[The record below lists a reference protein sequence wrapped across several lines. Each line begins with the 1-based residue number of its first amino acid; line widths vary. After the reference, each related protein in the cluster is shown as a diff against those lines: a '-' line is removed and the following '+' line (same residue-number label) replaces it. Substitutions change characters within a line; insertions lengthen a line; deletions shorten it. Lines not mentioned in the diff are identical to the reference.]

1 MYRDIISTSKGR
13 KRDLELEIQEPSD
26 RIVVKQTLIASRSKQ
41 TSSTKNKE
49 SDNSIFSVIERAKA
63 KSNGT
68 TPQNA
73 IQPSPQADQTP
84 SSKKSPIRNTPLNSL
99 HSSEFTNLSAF
110 LAGAQK
116 TSREFISPT
125 SLDQISPNT
134 IRPLKKKSK
143 SGFSFI
149 SNIFGKQ
156 YPQSPARMTLAKKFL
171 QEKLGEEKVNMI
183 EKLHENNSGNYLA
196 FVKDVL
202 GPDLRHVLPVVE
214 YIFGKSQTQSLKMS
228 PISASGLTLSTT
240 HEQQD
245 KVDANGLT
253 FGFDALAKK

>member
-1 MYRDIISTSKGR
+1 MN
-13 KRDLELEIQEPSD
+13 
-26 RIVVKQTLIASRSKQ
+26 ASRSKQ

-84 SSKKSPIRNTPLNSL
+84 SSKKSPIRTTPMNSL
-99 HSSEFTNLSAF
+99 YSSELTHLGSF

-116 TSREFISPT
+116 ASREFISPT
-125 SLDQISPNT
+125 SVDQISPNT
-134 IRPLKKKSK
+134 IRPIKKKSK

-171 QEKLGEEKVNMI
+171 QEKLGEEKVSMI
-183 EKLHENNSGNYLA
+183 EKMHEKHSGNYLP
-196 FVKDVL
+196 FVKDIL
-202 GPDLRHVLPVVE
+202 GHDLRHVLPVVE
-214 YIFGKSQTQSLKMS
+214 YIFGKCQSQSLKMS
-228 PISASGLTLSTT
+228 PISASGMTLSTT

-245 KVDANGLT
+245 KIDANGMT
-253 FGFDALAKK
+253 FGFEALGKK